1 MEWANACYKLDN
13 VIYCSV
19 FKIKII
25 FTTPE
30 LENLKHSKFSV
41 INNIILM
48 KTMVLLKGFNNVELF
63 NI

>member
-1 MEWANACYKLDN
+1 MEWANVCYKLSN

-30 LENLKHSKFSV
+30 LESLKHSKFSV